1 MSALLKQRARIV
13 RVRRLQHDL
22 AASAAAEAAGKV
34 QLLETSRQRLADMR
48 SELNAIPG
56 PTSGSGLAR
65 IGELA
70 MRLDVARQGLAPS
83 LDSAR
88 AAAAQKERIR
98 LSKRR
103 DQESAEKLQ
112 KSAAVAA
119 DALAER
125 QTLRTP
131 RLRQRARLS
140 NDGGDQ

>member
-1 MSALLKQRARIV
+1 MNRVLSQRSRIV

-22 AASAAAEAAGKV
+22 AASAAVEAAGKV
-34 QLLETSRQRLADMR
+34 QALESSRQRLADMR
-48 SELNAIPG
+48 SELRSAPG
-56 PTSGSGLAR
+56 VTSGCTLAR
-65 IGELA
+65 LGELA

-98 LSKRR
+98 VSKRR

-112 KSAAVAA
+112 QSAAAA
-119 DALAER
+119 AEALAER
-125 QTLRTP
+125 QMLRAP
-131 RLRQRARLS
+131 RHRARFM

>member
-1 MSALLKQRARIV
+1 MNQVLKQRARIV

-22 AASAAAEAAGKV
+22 AASVAAEAAGKV
-34 QLLETSRQRLADMR
+34 QTLETSRRRLADMR
-48 SELNAIPG
+48 NELCAVTG
-56 PTSGSGLAR
+56 ATLGSGLAR

-98 LSKRR
+98 VSKRR

-112 KSAAVAA
+112 QSAAAA
-119 DALAER
+119 AEALAER
-125 QTLRTP
+125 QMLRAP
-131 RLRQRARLS
+131 RVRARPMK
-140 NDGGDQ
+140 DGGDQ